1 MIFTNTNLKGL
12 VVIEPEY
19 HFDERGFFSRIVCQ
33 DEFKQHGLEN
43 TWLQQ
48 NISFNKDKGTLRGM
62 HLQKGE
68 AAEIKI
74 VRCTQGSVFDVA
86 VDLRENSETYL
97 KYFGIELS
105 SKNHKQLYI
114 PKGFA
119 HGFITLCDNCELT
132 YLMSQK
138 YMPGYSCGFRYDDP
152 KFNIDWPIT
161 VNCISEKDKNWSLL

>member
-33 DEFKQHGLEN
+33 DDFKQHGLEN

-74 VRCTQGSVFDVA
+74 VRCMPNTPVSVGEGMTGICRNELVTDTELETILNMFETIGKAEIVDEKCMDAVVA
-86 VDLRENSETYL
+86 VSGSSPAYIYILIEAMADAAVLEGLSREKAY
-97 KYFGIELS
+97 
-105 SKNHKQLYI
+105 
-114 PKGFA
+114 
-119 HGFITLCDNCELT
+119 
-132 YLMSQK
+132 
-138 YMPGYSCGFRYDDP
+138 CG
-152 KFNIDWPIT
+152 N
-161 VNCISEKDKNWSLL
+161 